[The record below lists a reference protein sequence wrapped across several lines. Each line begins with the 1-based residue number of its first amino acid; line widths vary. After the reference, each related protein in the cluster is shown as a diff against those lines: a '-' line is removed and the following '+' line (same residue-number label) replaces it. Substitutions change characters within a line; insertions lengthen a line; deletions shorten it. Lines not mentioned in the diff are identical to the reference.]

1 MERSLPK
8 PCSYPEKLVIPLL
21 TAAFIGVVGFLF
33 YTVCDFIFLMSK
45 TKDRNAALNQEMR
58 ELEEELRNLR
68 KQCEDLLASIDNEGK
83 NI

>member
-1 MERSLPK
+1 VERSLPK
-8 PCSYPEKLVIPLL
+8 PCPYLEKLMIPLL
-21 TAAFIGVVGFLF
+21 TAAFIGVGGFLI
-33 YTVCDFIFLMSK
+33 YTVCDFLVLMTK

-68 KQCEDLLASIDNEGK
+68 KQCEDLLASIEHEGK